1 VPRSLLWSTL
11 ALLLAMGACT
21 ADDTASTSPAP
32 EETAATDQPADTG
45 PHDPDAEEPV
55 PRTCRHDV
63 LEDEATVELVGDD
76 PVDTSHELVR
86 RSYGCAET
94 VLAVADEPWAAALG
108 VAVAVEADAPL
119 LLVDPADPTSGSAAV
134 DDLEPTSVI
143 SLGLGDDDVSG
154 DGVGDRDHVT
164 LAGFQDVG
172 SAGGRDVELALAV
185 IDHLEADRAYAVG
198 ADDDDARAAAVARNG
213 GGTPLLPIPTEDA
226 DLAELAAE
234 LPPALRVEVVARD
247 EGSARELADRLVDV
261 GVDAEPA
268 DGPTWSPGTPDTLWL
283 VDPAQATVT
292 AAVAATAAARG
303 DALLPVDADDLRTGR
318 DRAELVAQAGAARTV
333 LVGEVTEH
341 ADWQLPTLLD
351 GPRLPSGGLLLF
363 EDTRLVAL
371 YGTPSS
377 TALGVL
383 GEAQDLDATIERARE
398 VAEPYGADGREVV
411 PALEMIVT
419 IASAEAGDHGDYS
432 RRLDP
437 DSFRPWIERAAEE
450 GFHVIL
456 DLQPGRTDFLT
467 QAQEYE
473 ELLRE
478 PHVGLALDP
487 EWRLADDE
495 VHLRQIGRVAA
506 DEVQRVADWLAE
518 LTREHRLPQKL
529 LVLHQFRHTML
540 PDRDTI
546 EPPPELAV
554 VVHMDGQGP
563 LGTKYETYDSLTAGA
578 EDRWWWGWKNF
589 YDEDQP
595 TATPEQVLDLDP
607 LPVFVSYQ

>member
-11 ALLLAMGACT
+11 AFLLALSACT
-21 ADDTASTSPAP
+21 AEDTASLPSAP
-32 EETAATDQPADTG
+32 EETTATDQPADT
-45 PHDPDAEEPV
+45 DPDDPGTEEPV
-55 PRTCRHDV
+55 PRTCRHDL
-63 LEDEATVELVGDD
+63 LEDDTTVELVGDD

-154 DGVGDRDHVT
+154 DGADDRDHVT

-172 SAGGRDVELALAV
+172 SAGGRDLELALAV
-185 IDHLEADRAYAVG
+185 IDHLEADRAYAVD
-198 ADDDDARAAAVARNG
+198 ADDDVARAAAVARNG
-213 GGTPLLPIPTEDA
+213 GGTPLLPIPAEDA

-292 AAVAATAAARG
+292 AAVAATVAARG

-437 DSFRPWIERAAEE
+437 DSFRPWIDRAAEE